1 MFMFQKFKNKKRE
14 EEEEEPV
21 MGEGHDL
28 PSMRLMP

>member
-14 EEEEEPV
+14 EEEEEPL